1 MSTLEAS
8 STISTPPSEYKFAL
22 EALDRPVISADEAAA
37 LVQCH
42 WGLHVLSVKE
52 LGSYEDRNFLVTVA
66 AGDAAQQQPQQQQ
79 QQQQQRVLKVTN
91 AVHSSIPGFLEAQ
104 NSLFGHLGF
113 HGLRCP
119 AAEPTL
125 ADSRL
130 IVGEQ
135 LAGGASKVRL
145 LKFVPGDTLKGSSKS
160 PQLLRSVGRYLARL
174 DAALVEFWHPGI
186 RPTHDWAIERVL
198 DAVQQFRHLL
208 PDAAKRA
215 AAQKVAELFQQLVLP
230 AAGQLRK
237 QLIHGDANENN
248 IIVDPASQQVA
259 ALIDWSDAM
268 VAWLVAEVA
277 IAAAYVLLM
286 TMTEHQPDAAA
297 GAAAAA
303 AAEQALTAE
312 DAALQAAAH
321 VVAGYHQQQPLT
333 DQEWGLLPVLMAG
346 RLIHCK
352 CALNSIA
359 AARTIVYVPLQAG
372 YHQQQ
377 PLTDQEW
384 GLLPVL
390 MAGRLMQSTLI
401 GTYTIS
407 REPGNAAYVMPDE
420 QERWRCLDLLLTSP
434 PAEVAARLR
443 AAAEDSIL
451 QAAAAAGCQLSST
464 TQDIAPGS
472 MMMSAGQRSVLAAPQ
487 PQPRGMLPVKLPPF
501 KLELYLACYEHL
513 PLQLSRSSCQPLPLQ
528 QLLALAD
535 GELQQQWQ
543 QLELGYPPNI
553 GSLQLRQEVSQHYP
567 GTSPDHV
574 LSCVPN
580 EGIFV
585 TMASLLSPGD
595 VVVAMHPAYQSLLEV
610 ARSMGATVKLWS
622 MELEPTTGQPHFSL
636 DALRALMTPDVKC
649 LLVNL
654 PHNPSGWLPSRQ
666 QWQEIIDCARRV
678 DAWLFSDEIYSLLE
692 QQPQQQRLAPAVCA
706 YPQRGISL
714 GGLSKAFGLQ
724 GLRAGW
730 LVCRDK
736 ALLAQVE
743 CVKSYIT
750 TTGPIMSELL
760 AVVALRNEQ
769 QLVGRCAGI
778 IQDNLATA
786 AAFFDRW
793 PGMFQWA
800 PPAAGSLC
808 LPRLITGEGIDDFCA
823 RAAAGCGVVLLPATV
838 YDHAAASAGQHFRLG
853 LGRTNFKE
861 ALEALEQW
869 LLSQQ

>member
-321 VVAGYHQQQPLT
+321 VV
-333 DQEWGLLPVLMAG
+333 
-346 RLIHCK
+346 
-352 CALNSIA
+352 
-359 AARTIVYVPLQAG
+359 AG

>member
-1 MSTLEAS
+1 MTTIQAI
-8 STISTPPSEYKFAL
+8 STISAPTSKYKFAL
-22 EALDRPVISADEAAA
+22 EALDRPVITADEAAA
-37 LVQCH
+37 LVQRH
-42 WGLHVLSVKE
+42 WGLQVLSAKE
-52 LGSYEDRNFLVTVA
+52 LGSYEDRNLLVTVA
-66 AGDAAQQQPQQQQ
+66 AGDAAQQQQPQP
-79 QQQQQRVLKVTN
+79 QQRVLKVTN

-125 ADSRL
+125 AHSQL
-130 IVGEQ
+130 IVSEQ
-135 LAGGASKVRL
+135 LPGGASKVRL
-145 LKFVPGDTLKGSSKS
+145 LKFVPGDTLKASAKTR
-160 PQLLRSVGRYLARL
+160 QLLRSVGRYLARL
-174 DAALVEFWHPGI
+174 DAALVDFWHPGI

-198 DAVQQFRHLL
+198 DAVQQFSHLL

-215 AAQKVAELFQQLVLP
+215 AAEKVAEQFQQLVLP

-297 GAAAAA
+297 A

-333 DQEWGLLPVLMAG
+333 DQEWA
-346 RLIHCK
+346 
-352 CALNSIA
+352 
-359 AARTIVYVPLQAG
+359 
-372 YHQQQ
+372 
-377 PLTDQEW
+377 
-384 GLLPVL
+384 LLPVL

-420 QERWRCLDLLLTSP
+420 QERWRCLELLLGSL

-443 AAAEDSIL
+443 AAAEDSIRHTATSS
-451 QAAAAAGCQLSST
+451 QQGQSPAAADLA
-464 TQDIAPGS
+464 
-472 MMMSAGQRSVLAAPQ
+472 MKSAQQQGGLAVH
-487 PQPRGMLPVKLPPF
+487 RMLPVKLLPF
-501 KLELYLACYEHL
+501 KLELYLARYEHL

-528 QLLALAD
+528 QLLAMAD
-535 GELQQQWQ
+535 AEMQQQWQ

-553 GSLQLRQEVSQHYP
+553 GSLQLRQEVSLHYP
-567 GTSPDHV
+567 GTSAEHV

-585 TMASLLSPGD
+585 TMAALLSPGD

-622 MELEPTTGQPHFSL
+622 MELEPATGKPYFSL
-636 DALRALMTPDVKC
+636 DALRALMTSDVKC
-649 LLVNL
+649 LVVNL

-666 QWQEIIDCARRV
+666 QWTDIINCAKSV
-678 DAWLFSDEIYSLLE
+678 NAWLFSDEIYRLLE

-730 LVCRDK
+730 LVCRDT
-736 ALLAQVE
+736 ALLAQAE

-750 TTGPIMSELL
+750 TTGPIVSELL
-760 AVVALRNEQ
+760 AVVALRNEE

-778 IQDNLATA
+778 IQENLATA

-808 LPRLITGEGIDDFCA
+808 LPRLISGEAIDDFCA
-823 RAAAGCGVVLLPATV
+823 RAAAGCGVVLLPASV

-869 LLSQQ
+869 LLGQQ